1 MVAYGGLVSIKGQ
14 TNMGQLKPTDV
25 VREYHA
31 HVYYDGV
38 SRERAAEL
46 RNWVEQKFTVRI
58 GPWRDGPMGPHLF
71 AQYQIAFGLDQFP
84 ALVPFLMMNRMGL
97 TLLVHPLSG
106 HSRED
111 HTLYA
116 IWAGEVLP
124 VDLPF
129 LQEADASG

>member
-1 MVAYGGLVSIKGQ
+1 
-14 TNMGQLKPTDV
+14 MGQVNETGAI
-25 VREYHA
+25 REYHA

-46 RNWVEQKFTVRI
+46 RTWVEQKFTVRM
-58 GPWRDGPMGPHLF
+58 GPLRDGPVGPHLF
-71 AQYQIAFGLDQFP
+71 AQYQIAFDLDQLP
-84 ALVPFLMMNRMGL
+84 TLVPFLMMNRTGL

-106 HSRED
+106 NSRDD

-124 VDLPF
+124 VNLAF
-129 LQEADASG
+129 LREADASR